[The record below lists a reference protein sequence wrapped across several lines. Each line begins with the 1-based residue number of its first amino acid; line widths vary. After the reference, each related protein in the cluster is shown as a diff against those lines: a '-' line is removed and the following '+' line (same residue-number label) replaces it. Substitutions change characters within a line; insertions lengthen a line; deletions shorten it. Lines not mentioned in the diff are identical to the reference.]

1 MMVNHDSCSQN
12 RIDWDKVP
20 NPSKMTSV
28 ETCYEEKSKQM
39 YIKRKRD
46 EHSTYTTALLIGTLL
61 LTTFATAL
69 NCFSLLTN
77 YWEYIT
83 WNSPALT
90 KISLEQ
96 NVGIESY
103 FDNLITRVF
112 VTNSKNSTVS
122 IYLLPMHGG
131 IWTICIS
138 LKGKPNLYQVDNQG
152 VYRVAGMIRI

>member
-1 MMVNHDSCSQN
+1 MTHAAEFTTNWNEAPDSST
-12 RIDWDKVP
+12 
-20 NPSKMTSV
+20 MTSV

-39 YIKRKRD
+39 YLKKKRN
-46 EHSTYTTALLIGTLL
+46 EQSTYTTAVLISTLL

-83 WNSPALT
+83 WNSPAIM
-90 KISLEQ
+90 KISSEQ
-96 NVGIESY
+96 NMGIESY
-103 FDNLITRVF
+103 FDNIITKVF

-122 IYLLPMHGG
+122 IFLLPMHGG

-138 LKGKPNLYQVDNQG
+138 LKGKPNSRVNNQEVD
-152 VYRVAGMIRI
+152 RVTEIINTL